1 MKSSMRARLLG
12 FSFIFS
18 LGFGM
23 LAMSS
28 CRHQSL
34 GLRDEASPMSDVYF
48 PTITAENLNKEKITL
63 PDDLAGEPALVLIAY
78 QRQQQENVNTW
89 LDRID
94 EIKAAIPGVR
104 IIETPT
110 ISSMKWGWF
119 SGFIDGGMR
128 SGIPDTQARARTI
141 TLYTDV
147 SKFNDALGIES
158 TKTIYAVLLDDKGRV
173 IQMVEGDYNDEK
185 ITKLIRAR

>member
-1 MKSSMRARLLG
+1 MNMRMGQRVLLFTALSAMG
-12 FSFIFS
+12 VGT
-18 LGFGM
+18 LM
-23 LAMSS
+23 LSS

-34 GLRDEASPMSDVYF
+34 GLRDKAIQMPEVYF

-63 PDDLAGEPALVLIAY
+63 PDDLAGKPALVLIAY

-89 LDRID
+89 LGHLDTI
-94 EIKAAIPGVR
+94 EQAIPGVR

-128 SGIPDTQARARTI
+128 SGIPDQQARARTI
-141 TLYTDV
+141 TLYTNV
-147 SKFNDALGIES
+147 GKFNDALGIES
-158 TKTIYAVLLDDKGRV
+158 TKTIYALLLDEQGRV
-173 IQMVEGDYNDEK
+173 VTMVEGDFSDA
-185 ITKLIRAR
+185 KLAQLTDAH